1 MDFVGACDIAYVDRG
16 KERWWDERKDEKVFF
31 RDIVEPTD
39 TETSESGEKTRVSV
53 EEMSSDRAIDVV
65 RDFFFERIKMYV
77 SYATGIRLECL
88 QVPWKDN
95 TRGCL
100 NE

>member
-1 MDFVGACDIAYVDRG
+1 MASDIAYVDRG

-31 RDIVEPTD
+31 RDIVERMD
-39 TETSESGEKTRVSV
+39 TETPESGEKNGVFV
-53 EEMSSDRAIDVV
+53 GDMQSDGDIDVA
-65 RDFFFERIKMYV
+65 RDSFFERIKMYV
-77 SYATGIRLECL
+77 SYAAGIRLEYF
-88 QVPWKDN
+88 QVHWKDN